1 MKKSELDTANERL
14 IDKERELQRLRGE
27 VEQLTEELAWA
38 RDKLAEAQTRIRKLN
53 WLIQQGSGEMRP

>member
-1 MKKSELDTANERL
+1 MKKSKLDTANERL

-27 VEQLTEELAWA
+27 VEQLAEELAWA

>member
-1 MKKSELDTANERL
+1 MKKSELDTANERP

>member
-1 MKKSELDTANERL
+1 MKKSELDIANGRL

-53 WLIQQGSGEMRP
+53 WLIQQGSGEIRP